1 MTIFAGRLGWY
12 LHWRDQMRGP
22 DSGLS
27 YGPSSGLSPGPSSGL
42 SSGPSS
48 GPSPGLSS
56 GLVKFKLDIR
66 YERNSKLPEVWQ
78 RVHLF

>member
-12 LHWRDQMRGP
+12 PHWRDQMRVP
-22 DSGLS
+22 D
-27 YGPSSGLSPGPSSGL
+27 
-42 SSGPSS
+42 SGPSS
-48 GPSPGLSS
+48 GPSS
-56 GLVKFKLDIR
+56 GLMKFKLDIR